1 MNRSTRTPRVLF
13 WIILFIPLVVLL
25 LAILTPIAVLYPVHW
40 EQNIGSLISPFVE
53 KKLLSWK
60 RRSYAATSNTWQT
73 YCTQYDED
81 LLYRP
86 KDGACRFANLE
97 FDTNVTFD
105 SFARLDEIKQHRIN
119 ILVIGD
125 SYAMG
130 WGVNDTDT
138 FAYRLEQQLNVNVVN
153 AAVSSY
159 GTARQFQFAE
169 KFHRREYDLIIIQ
182 YCDNDFGENFNFL
195 ANSISYPRP
204 RTLFETMRSATPLK
218 VPSLFSVSINSY
230 IQLYEKFKAVL
241 FQNKQV
247 DTQNK
252 PVVTVSTAHS
262 ISDPVP
268 RPINKRNWLTHNDY
282 LLRIV
287 RKFRPQFVNPP
298 ILITY
303 ANSHNRQFL
312 NFPEHQTKD
321 NIHFLAPNLT
331 DRDYYVLDAHMNK
344 KGHAKLAELLAEY
357 IALHFDLS
365 RQVEHLASPSTD

>member
-1 MNRSTRTPRVLF
+1 MYRFTRITRVLF

-25 LAILTPIAVLYPVHW
+25 LAILTPIAVLYPIHS
-40 EQNIGSLISPFVE
+40 EQNIGSLIGPSVE
-53 KKLLSWK
+53 KTLLSWK
-60 RRSYAATSNTWQT
+60 RRSYGATSNTWQT

-97 FDTNVTFD
+97 FETNVTFD

-125 SYAMG
+125 SHAMG

-204 RTLFETMRSATPLK
+204 RALFETMRNATPLK
-218 VPSLFSVSINSY
+218 IPSMFSVALNSY
-230 IQLYEKFKAVL
+230 ISLYEKFKAVL

-247 DTQNK
+247 DI
-252 PVVTVSTAHS
+252 VSTTHS
-262 ISDPVP
+262 ISGPVP
-268 RPINKRNWLTHNDY
+268 RPIDKQNWLTHNDS

-287 RKFRPQFVNPP
+287 RKFRPQFGNPP
-298 ILITY
+298 VLVTY
-303 ANSHNRQFL
+303 ANSHNWTFL
-312 NFPEHQTKD
+312 NFPEHQTED
-321 NIHFLAPNLT
+321 DIHFLAPRLS
-331 DRDYYVLDAHMNK
+331 DRDYYVLDAHMNQR
-344 KGHAKLAELLAEY
+344 GHARLADSLTEY

-365 RQVEHLASPSTD
+365 RQVERPASPNTD

>member
-1 MNRSTRTPRVLF
+1 MLRRFFFR
-13 WIILFIPLVVLL
+13 ILLILPLLMLIVVLTL
-25 LAILTPIAVLYPVHW
+25 PLFVVLPL
-40 EQNIGSLISPFVE
+40 QSTNNIGSFFNPNAE
-53 KKLLSWK
+53 KQILSWK

-86 KDGACRFANLE
+86 KNGACRFANLE

-125 SYAMG
+125 SHAMG

-169 KFHRREYDLIIIQ
+169 KFHKRKYDVIIVQ

-204 RTLFETMRSATPLK
+204 RTLFETMRSAAPLK
-218 VPSLFSVSINSY
+218 IPSLFSIAINSY
-230 IQLYEKFKAVL
+230 IQLYEKFKAIL
-241 FQNKQV
+241 FQNKQI

-252 PVVTVSTAHS
+252 LIVTVSTAHT
-262 ISDPVP
+262 ISSPVP
-268 RPINKRNWLTHNDY
+268 RPINKRNWLTHNDS

-287 RKFRPQFVNPP
+287 RKFRPQFANPP
-298 ILITY
+298 ILVTY

-312 NFPEHQTKD
+312 NFPEHQTED

-331 DRDYYVLDAHMNK
+331 DRDYYVLDAHMNQR
-344 KGHAKLAELLAEY
+344 GHAKLAESLTEY

-365 RQVEHLASPSTD
+365 RQVERLASPSTD